1 MPAESNV
8 VLRRLEEFRRNLLDT
23 SLRNR
28 LINFRASTKAGKP
41 LEKTVEVHKENPAAL
56 LRILVAEG
64 KAMSFVGKPDP
75 RPAKPT
81 DASAPL
87 DDFGDPA
94 SLAVFRAEA
103 EHEIDT
109 FVGTGEA
116 IVDANDLKL
125 NTHETATALG
135 RKLTKIYRDAH
146 TAVEEQ
152 GVNVLFLALG
162 ALEWF
167 EDDASDEPRRA
178 PLVLLPV
185 NLERTNAGAF
195 RLRWDG
201 GDPGGN
207 LSIAALVGRE
217 FGIRLP
223 ELPDEGDVDAYFRD
237 VARAVAS
244 KGRWSVDA
252 GAVALGFFSYAKF
265 LMYRDLDPASWPT
278 DGGPATH
285 GTLGA
290 MLDDGFEEG
299 EPGVPEE
306 AFLDPLRP
314 TADGCEVYDAD
325 GSQTLAILEANTGRT
340 MLIEGPPGTGKSQTI
355 TNLIAEAIGAGR
367 TVLFVAE
374 KAAALDVVYRRLR
387 EANLEDA
394 CLELH
399 SKAANKRGFYAE
411 LRRTVAVAAPRASG
425 AEADLKRL
433 EEDRAALN
441 GYAEAVNAP
450 LTPFGVSPRF
460 AMGRLVA
467 LGEEGTAEGRHAFE
481 PMSFWTDAEFAER
494 LGVVRVLQASVAAM
508 GRPSDH
514 PFFGS
519 SLTTLLPADQDDL
532 RRALESA
539 EAAVEGLHERAK
551 GLAEGLRVELPIRP
565 ADVERLREWAGFV
578 AHAPDVRGV
587 AIRADWTALEPS
599 LREGLTLGRRIDA
612 FRQETKATPEAYDR
626 DLHAL
631 RDLLRL
637 ASLELA
643 DAAFRFADDSASLSR
658 LLGLPGPTTLAEAA
672 PLVAI
677 ARRVASAPNLAG
689 VAVASG
695 DWEGAEIAEALDAA
709 RRAAAAHARYDAIL
723 SPEGW
728 SASAEGDVATLEAHG
743 GSLLRFFNGAFKRAM
758 ASTARFFTGSPPAPR
773 ERAAAL
779 RAAAETRVAEAVL
792 ARHRGRMATLF
803 GSAWRESEAAAAY
816 AWIREN
822 RAALPPETLVALERG
837 AAPVEIGRLGEALR
851 VGGLDEDAYAWL
863 VLSVRPSVLEIR
875 TFAPEGSLA
884 EALATLDRVAEVQS
898 FRREIAA
905 IPPVLGPTWEAGEW
919 DAAERLLDWTLAFR
933 RAVDEGRLPGG
944 LVAFF
949 AESSP
954 RAGLDEAVREAQGAR
969 VTAQEA
975 VRRVLHLARLDLDP
989 LLFTE
994 MPLAD
999 QRARIALW
1007 KGRLESLPALI
1018 RFNALAADARG
1029 RGLEESVALATEWPL
1044 AGTRLAEAFE
1054 RSYYTGIVRAAG
1066 EARPI
1071 LRLFERASHEATVA
1085 EFQTLDTL
1093 ALRHNRAKVAL
1104 AHWRSVP
1111 RSTAGGAMGWLGVQ
1125 FGLSRSH
1132 KPIRTAMTKAGDA
1145 IQAIKP
1151 VFLMS
1156 PLSVATFLPADGP
1169 RFDVVIFDEASQVK
1183 PEDAFGGI
1191 LRAGQTIVVGDSKQM
1206 PPTSF
1211 FDKLT
1216 SDEEPDEDA
1225 PDDDGLKELES
1236 VLAMMSAR
1244 LPAKSPRRRDLR
1256 WHYRSRH
1263 DALIATSNRLFY
1275 DDRLVVFPSPERA
1288 GANAGLVLRHDPTT
1302 VYGRGGTRKNAAEAR
1317 AVALAAQRHVLE
1329 SPGLTLGIA
1338 AFSKA
1343 QQEAIQ
1349 DEIDLLRRNEPA
1361 FVAFDAAHPF
1371 EPLFVKNLENVQG
1384 DERDVILIS
1393 VGYGRDENGFVP
1405 ASFGPLNREGG
1416 ERRLNVLITRARVRC
1431 EVFTNLRAEDLRLT
1445 EHPALGVLALRT
1457 FLAFAQT
1464 GSLDVPSATGRELQ
1478 SPFEEAVL
1486 RKLRNTGYDVEPQ
1499 VGSCGFF
1506 IDLAVRHPEVPGRFV
1521 LGIECDGAMYHS
1533 ARTARDRDKLRQQV
1547 LESRGWRI
1555 HRIWSTDWFANADRE
1570 FARLTEAIE
1579 AATAGVEPPPP
1590 LTLAHTPLERDET
1603 PVIVEASVPPY
1614 RLASPDVAL
1623 GGLALH
1629 EVTPTRMADWVVS
1642 VVEIEGPVHGD
1653 EALRRIREAAGVV
1666 RAGEPIRKAFQAG
1679 CALASRQGRIRI
1691 DDEFLRLPKETLGVV
1706 RNRADLPSSS
1716 RKLELIAP
1724 EEIGEAL
1731 DRVIRPAF
1739 GIAPEEAYGLAARL
1753 LGFERTTAS
1762 MVERF
1767 REVSEKA
1774 VAQGRFTHEG
1784 GLLRSSDIP

>member
-1 MPAESNV
+1 MPADPNV
-8 VLRRLEEFRRNLLDT
+8 VTRRLEEFRRNLLDT

-28 LINFRASTKAGKP
+28 LINFSARTKAGKP
-41 LEKTVEVHKENPAAL
+41 LEKTVEVHGENPANL
-56 LRILVAEG
+56 LRILVLEG

-75 RPAKPT
+75 RPAKPPS
-81 DASAPL
+81 DEI

-94 SLAVFRAEA
+94 SLALFREEA

-116 IVDANDLKL
+116 VVDANDLKL
-125 NTHETATALG
+125 NTHETATALL
-135 RKLTKIYRDAH
+135 RKLTKIHRDAR

-152 GVNVLFLALG
+152 GANVLFLALG
-162 ALEWF
+162 ALEWS
-167 EDDASDEPRRA
+167 EADASEEPRRA

-201 GDPGGN
+201 GDLGGN

-223 ELPDEGDVDAYFRD
+223 DLPDEPDLDAYFRD

-244 KGRWSVDA
+244 KGRWSVDT

-265 LMYRDLDPASWPT
+265 LMYRDLDPAAWPE
-278 DGGPATH
+278 GAGPGAH
-285 GTLGA
+285 ETLGA

-314 TADGCEVYDAD
+314 TAEVCEVYDAD

-399 SKAANKRGFYAE
+399 SKGANKRGFYAE
-411 LRRTVAVAAPRASG
+411 LRRTVAASAPKASG
-425 AEADLKRL
+425 AEADLKKL

-441 GYAEAVNAP
+441 DYAEAVNAS
-450 LTPFGVSPRF
+450 LAPFGVSPRL

-467 LGEEGTAEGRHAFE
+467 LGEEGTAEGRHDFA
-481 PMSFWTDAEFAER
+481 PMALWTPEEFQER
-494 LGVVRVLQASVAAM
+494 LRVVRGLQASVAAM
-508 GRPSDH
+508 GRPADH

-519 SLTTLLPADQDDL
+519 SLTALLPADRDDL
-532 RRALESA
+532 ARSLDGA
-539 EAAVEGLHERAK
+539 EDAVEALHARAN
-551 GLAEGLRVELPIRP
+551 GLAEALRVELPIRP
-565 ADVERLREWAGFV
+565 ADVERLREWAAFV

-587 AIRADWTALEPS
+587 AVRADWAALEPS
-599 LREGLTLGRRIDA
+599 LREGLTLGRRADA
-612 FRQETKATPEAYDR
+612 LRRETNVTPEAYGR
-626 DLHAL
+626 DVASL
-631 RDLLRL
+631 RSLLGEGDLLL
-637 ASLELA
+637 AEAS
-643 DAAFRFADDSASLSR
+643 FRFADDALALSR
-658 LLGLPGPTTLAEAA
+658 LLGLKPPTTLAEAA
-672 PLVAI
+672 PLVAL
-677 ARRVASAPNLAG
+677 ARRVASAPDLAG
-689 VAVASG
+689 VAVSSG
-695 DWEGAEIAEALDAA
+695 DWEGPEIGEALDAGT
-709 RRAAAAHARYDAIL
+709 RVSAAHARYDAVL
-723 SPEGW
+723 TPEGW
-728 SASAEGDVATLEAHG
+728 RTSAEADAAILEAHG
-743 GSLLRFFNGAFKRAM
+743 RSLLRFFNGAYKRAM
-758 ASTARFFTGSPPAPR
+758 AATAGFFVGTPPAPL

-779 RAAAETRVAEAVL
+779 RAAAEARDAEAVL
-792 ARHRGRMATLF
+792 ARHRGRMASLF
-803 GSAWRESEAAAAY
+803 GSGWKGSDAAAAY
-816 AWIREN
+816 GWIREN

-837 AAPVEIGRLGEALR
+837 ASPAEIGRLGEALR
-851 VGGLDEDAYAWL
+851 VGTLDEDAYAWL
-863 VLSVRPSVLEIR
+863 TVSVRPKVTEIR
-875 TFAPEGSLA
+875 ALAPEGSLA
-884 EALATLDRVAEVQS
+884 DALRTLDRVAEVQAL
-898 FRREIAA
+898 RREIAT
-905 IPPVLGPTWEAGEW
+905 IPPVLGPTWAAEDW
-919 DAAERLLDWTLAFR
+919 NAAERLLDWTLAFR
-933 RAVDEGRLPGG
+933 KAVDEARLPGG

-954 RAGLDEAVREAQGAR
+954 RAGLDKAVREAQGAR
-969 VTAQEA
+969 IAAQEA
-975 VRRVLHLARLDLDP
+975 VRQVLHLARLDLDP
-989 LLFTE
+989 SAFTE
-994 MPLAD
+994 MPLDD
-999 QRARIALW
+999 QRDRIALW
-1007 KGRLESLPALI
+1007 KARLESLPALI
-1018 RFNALAADARG
+1018 RFNALAADARE
-1029 RGLEESVALATEWPL
+1029 RGLEESVLLATDWPG

-1071 LRLFERASHEATVA
+1071 LRLFERATQEGTVA

-1093 ALRHNRAKVAL
+1093 ALRHNRVKVAL
-1104 AHWRSVP
+1104 THWRSVP

-1132 KPIRTAMTKAGDA
+1132 KPIRTAMAKAGA
-1145 IQAIKP
+1145 AVQAIKP

-1191 LRAGQTIVVGDSKQM
+1191 LRATQTVVVGDSKQM

-1216 SDEEPDEDA
+1216 SEEDDDE
-1225 PDDDGLKELES
+1225 DDDGSGLTELES
-1236 VLAMMSAR
+1236 VLAMMSAK

-1302 VYGRGGTRKNAAEAR
+1302 VYGRGGTRKNAGEAH
-1317 AVALAAQRHVLE
+1317 AVALAAQRHVRE
-1329 SPGLTLGIA
+1329 SPELTLGIA

-1349 DEIDLLRRNEPA
+1349 DEIDLLRRAEPA
-1361 FVAFDAAHPF
+1361 FAAFDAAHPF

-1393 VGYGRDENGFVP
+1393 VGYGRDENGYVP

-1431 EVFTNLRAEDLRLT
+1431 EVFTNLRAEDLRMT
-1445 EHPALGVLALRT
+1445 DRPPLGVQALRT
-1457 FLAFAQT
+1457 FLAFAET
-1464 GSLDVPSATGRELQ
+1464 GRLDVPSATGREPQ

-1486 RKLRNTGYDVEPQ
+1486 QRLRNAGYDVEPQ

-1506 IDLAVRHPEVPGRFV
+1506 IDLAVRHPEIPGRFV

-1570 FARLTEAIE
+1570 FARLTEAI
-1579 AATAGVEPPPP
+1579 AQATAGVETPPPP
-1590 LTLAHTPLERDET
+1590 TLGHTPLERDET
-1603 PVIVEASVPPY
+1603 LTIVEETIPPY
-1614 RLASPDVAL
+1614 RIASPDVAL
-1623 GGLALH
+1623 GNLALH

-1653 EALRRIREAAGVV
+1653 EALRRIREAAGVA

-1691 DDEFLRLPKETLGVV
+1691 DDEFLRLPNKTPGVV
-1706 RNRADLPSSS
+1706 RNRADLPSS

-1724 EEIGEAL
+1724 EEIEAAL

-1739 GIAPEEAYGLAARL
+1739 GIAPEEAFGLAARL
-1753 LGFERTTAS
+1753 LGFERTTGPMA
-1762 MVERF
+1762 ERF
-1767 REVSEKA
+1767 REVSEEA

-1784 GLLRSSDIP
+1784 GLLRSAGIP